1 VPDKEKED
9 RKRYEEWKLK
19 NLQTTGEQNDHLR
32 EEIRA
37 IEELYRAEI
46 MTLRRELSK
55 QQDEYPSYLN
65 SSYTSPRA
73 PSHKYIEME
82 CEEDDNNS
90 IMRNRKKR
98 EDDSDSTEE
107 ASEEA
112 SERASERASE
122 EKLNEEEKTNE
133 DKIQL
138 HIKTDKNEEKEESY
152 HESVD
157 NLPV

>member
-1 VPDKEKED
+1 MPSQEKED

-37 IEELYRAEI
+37 IEEVYRAEI
-46 MTLRRELSK
+46 MSLKRELSK

-65 SSYTSPRA
+65 SSYASPRA

-90 IMRNRKKR
+90 MMRNRKKR
-98 EDDSDSTEE
+98 EDDSDSNEE
-107 ASEEA
+107 AI
-112 SERASERASE
+112 E
-122 EKLNEEEKTNE
+122 EKSNEEEKTNE

-138 HIKTDKNEEKEESY
+138 HIKNEEKEEKEESY